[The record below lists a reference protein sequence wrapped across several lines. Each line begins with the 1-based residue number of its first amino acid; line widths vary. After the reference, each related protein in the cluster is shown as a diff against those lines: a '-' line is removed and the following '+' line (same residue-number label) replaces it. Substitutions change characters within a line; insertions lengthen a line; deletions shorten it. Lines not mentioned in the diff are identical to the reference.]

1 MAQTT
6 YTPPDWGAALN
17 AIDAALAAGAAL
29 DTDIVSYSIAGRSFT
44 KSREET
50 MKHRAF
56 VYEQYTLIVHG
67 NVTLVDG
74 SGQGWQP

>member
-17 AIDAALAAGAAL
+17 AIDAALAASSGL

-44 KSREET
+44 KSRAET
-50 MKHRAF
+50 MKHRDF
-56 VYEQYTLIVHG
+56 VYEQYTLNVHG
-67 NVTLVDG
+67 NVTLIDG
-74 SGQGWQP
+74 GNRGYIV